1 MGERVARP
9 RSGKAVAAKEE
20 QGANDLEVLHPN
32 RSATIAG
39 REVVVRE
46 YGFVE
51 GMKMLGMLEPFLA
64 DLKQLMVDDQPLT
77 VAAVTGLLG
86 QHMDVITDA
95 VAVAADVEV
104 EWLVGLS
111 QDDGY
116 HLMMLWWTANG
127 PFYIRTARN
136 RIFADRVERARATVG
151 QTSTQP

>member
-64 DLKQLMVDDQPLT
+64 DLKQLMEDDQPLT
-77 VAAVTGLLG
+77 VAACSVLFS
-86 QHMDVITDA
+86 QHMDVITEA
-95 VAVAADVEV
+95 VAVAADVDV
-104 EWLVGLS
+104 EWLAELS

-116 HLMMLWWTANG
+116 HLIMLWWTANG

-151 QTSTQP
+151 QTFTQP